1 MTLWQISKGFIDWIL
16 GMKIMI
22 VGAWRWYQY
31 EAVFA
36 EGLAANGVQVS
47 EFSTSPFFTGQLGR
61 LQSFLPLPGWALFRL
76 NIELTRRAM
85 QERPDWILFWRP
97 THVLPSTLQKL
108 RRLGIQTVSYNNDDP
123 FGPKVHGQVPWHH
136 HWLWFWYLRCL
147 PEFDLNFFYRR
158 INCEEGL
165 GHGARHAGVLMP
177 YFIPQHDRPVEL
189 TPQDRRRFL
198 TDVVFVGHYEP
209 DGRERSIRALMK
221 AGVQVKIW
229 GGHYW
234 SRQVLGDQYDRLQPI
249 QPAEGDDYAKA
260 LCGAKICLAFLSKLN
275 RDTYTRRC
283 FEIPACGR
291 LMLAERTEDLQRL
304 FREDEEACFFS
315 SNEELVEKVRW
326 LLANPEIRER
336 IAAAGLQRVW
346 ADGHDVASRAKQF
359 LQALTQEISTPK
371 TLPTV

>member
-1 MTLWQISKGFIDWIL
+1 
-16 GMKIMI
+16 MI
-22 VGAWRWYQY
+22 VGTWRWIQY
-31 EAVFA
+31 ENAFA
-36 EGLAANGVQVS
+36 QGLEANGFEISQ
-47 EFSTSPFFTGQLGR
+47 FSTSSFFSGR
-61 LQSFLPLPGWALFRL
+61 LGHLQLLLPLPGWALFQLNKRL
-76 NIELTRRAM
+76 IDHAE
-85 QERPDWILFWRP
+85 QKRPEWILFWRP
-97 THVLPSTLQKL
+97 THVLPSTLRKL
-108 RRLGIQTVSYNNDDP
+108 HRLGIQTVSYNNDDP

-158 INCEEGL
+158 INCKEGL
-165 GHGARHAGVLMP
+165 EHGARHAQVLMP
-177 YFIPQHDRPVEL
+177 YFIPRHDRPVEL
-189 TPQDRRRFL
+189 TSQEQQRFA

-209 DGRERSIRALMK
+209 DGREHRIRALVET
-221 AGVQVKIW
+221 GFQVKLW

-234 SRQVLGDQYDRLQPI
+234 SRQVLGDLYDRLQPI

-315 SNEELVEKVRW
+315 SNEELVQKVRW

-371 TLPTV
+371 TLPTA

>member
-1 MTLWQISKGFIDWIL
+1 
-16 GMKIMI
+16 MKILI
-22 VGAWRWYQY
+22 VGDWQY
-31 EAVFA
+31 PMYEKAIADSMKQQGYEVLRYSWDKYLNKNIFGKAESKYCVVGPMTMLFNFA
-36 EGLAANGVQVS
+36 LRAYV
-47 EFSTSPFFTGQLGR
+47 
-61 LQSFLPLPGWALFRL
+61 L
-76 NIELTRRAM
+76 N
-85 QERPDWILFWRP
+85 QRPDYILFWRA
-97 THVLPSTLQKL
+97 TQLLPSTVRAIKKTNVKA
-108 RRLGIQTVSYNNDDP
+108 IASYNHDD
-123 FGPKVHGQVPWHH
+123 FSG
-136 HWLWFWYLRCL
+136 
-147 PEFDLNFFYRR
+147 PEFGAPVPKSHHRLWRLFLDCAPLIDIHFVKRQSN
-158 INCEEGL
+158 IHHLKTL
-165 GHGARHAGVLMP
+165 GAKYASIMP
-177 YFIPQHDRPVEL
+177 MWFDPRMHRPVGIGMDE
-189 TPQDRRRFL
+189 QEKFQ

-209 DGRERSIRALMK
+209 DGREQRIRALVET
-221 AGVQVKIW
+221 GFQVKLW

-234 SRQVLGDQYDRLQPI
+234 SRQVLGDLYDRLQPI

-315 SNEELVEKVRW
+315 SNEELVQKVRW

-371 TLPTV
+371 TLPTA